1 MYESVAHEKPT
12 MYNGPPRANSVAV
25 RLLSLKLDKDNILLS
40 LSSFIRYVSR
50 LRTTVNGLTVA
61 CNYAK
66 AQQAPFNS
74 TNPFCNTTL
83 PEILTKVL
91 KNGLS
96 HSVKDSDPGSVSLYG
111 STPKVN

>member
-50 LRTTVNGLTVA
+50 LRTIVNGLTVA
-61 CNYAK
+61 RNYAK

-74 TNPFCNTTL
+74 TNPFCNKTF

-96 HSVKDSDPGSVSLYG
+96 HSVKDSDPGSVNLYG
-111 STPKVN
+111 STQKVN